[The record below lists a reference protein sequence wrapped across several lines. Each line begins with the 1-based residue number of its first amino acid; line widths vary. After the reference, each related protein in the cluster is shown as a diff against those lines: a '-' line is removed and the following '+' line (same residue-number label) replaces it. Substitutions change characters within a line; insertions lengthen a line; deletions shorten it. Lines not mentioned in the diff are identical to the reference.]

1 MHTEPGD
8 LHVGL
13 LGPVEVQVAGRAV
26 PVTQPGLRALL
37 ALLALAP
44 NRVAS
49 ESALIEGLWGQPT
62 SRSRAGNLHAQIYQ
76 LRKRLISMEPCRTS
90 PRLITKPPGY
100 ELTLGADES
109 DLAQFIA
116 LAARGRDAARS
127 GDPVS
132 AARLLGQALA
142 LWRGA
147 ALADVAD
154 MTDRLGAE
162 ATALDEQR
170 LAVQTD
176 YADAG
181 LAAGMHGELAVELAA
196 LVARHPLQ
204 ERLRGQLMLA
214 LYRSGRQGEALA
226 RYQEGRRI
234 LRTELGVEPGPALKD
249 LQDKILQA
257 DASLA
262 APSLAIRTGAARIVP
277 RQLPGGVRHF
287 AGRESELRQ
296 LDSLFSQQVPSG
308 TVVITAI
315 SGTGGIGKT
324 ALALHWSHQVAARFP
339 DGQLYVNLRGYDPS
353 GTPLTPAEALRGFLD
368 ALGVPPAEIPEAP
381 DAAAALFR
389 TMLADR
395 RILIL
400 LDNAKDPDQIRPML
414 PASAGCLVLVT
425 SRSELTGLS
434 VTDGASTVALG
445 LVSRAEAEAI
455 LAARVGSDRLAAD
468 RAATSQLIDQCAQL
482 PLALTITAARAAA
495 NPTVPLASFAAQMS
509 SEHDRLDAL
518 DVGDATTSVRA
529 VFSWSVSQVSDQ
541 AARMFRLLGLHPGP
555 DFTAAAASSLAG
567 LPAPEAQWLLAEL
580 ARASLISEHVQ
591 GRYAFHDL
599 LRAYAGEQAAN
610 TEAAGDRDMAVR
622 RLLDHYLYTARAAG
636 LLILV
641 EDLPLPGLGPLD
653 DAAVFPE
660 RIETTLGAISWFR
673 AEHQVLIAAAAL
685 AEASGADTYAWQ
697 IPCTMTQ
704 YFRAVGRTVDWAS
717 LDHLALRAA
726 TRLGDDRAL
735 GRVYFSLGTRCRI
748 TGAYDDAIGYL
759 GQSMSHFQAIRDAAA
774 QAWVHLA
781 FSTLYRSRRD
791 LQPGDPADDVPIALW
806 HASEALDWFCSA
818 GDRAGE
824 ARALAD
830 LSNHYLALGE
840 LGAAREYCAAALKLN
855 IETGQLTGQVDSLDA
870 LGQIHAG
877 LGDYDQ
883 AIAYFLEALTKC
895 SQAGIP
901 VRPPH
906 ILESLGDAYLASG
919 DHAAAR
925 TTWQELIE
933 YARRLQLSEHPL
945 QRQSRVLS
953 KLQRLTPAEQVMPEQ
968 VSSPAAEVPRPSPAP
983 AS

>member
-1 MHTEPGD
+1 MRTEPGD

-26 PVTQPGLRALL
+26 SVSQPGLRALL

-49 ESALIEGLWGQPT
+49 ESALIEALWGQPT
-62 SRSRAGNLHAQIYQ
+62 ARPRGGNLHAQIYQ
-76 LRKRLISMEPCRTS
+76 LRKRLISMEPCRAS

-100 ELTLGADES
+100 ELTLGPEES

-116 LAARGRDAARS
+116 LTARGRDAARS
-127 GDPVS
+127 GDPEG

-142 LWRGA
+142 LWRGP

-162 ATALDEQR
+162 AAALDEQR
-170 LAVQTD
+170 LAAQAD

-181 LAAGMHGELAVELAA
+181 LAAGMHGELAVELTA

-234 LRTELGVEPGPALKD
+234 LRAELGVEPGPPLKD
-249 LQDKILQA
+249 LQGKILHSA
-257 DASLA
+257 ASLA
-262 APSLAIRTGAARIVP
+262 APSPTIRAEARQTVP
-277 RQLPGGVRHF
+277 RQLPAGVRHF
-287 AGRESELRQ
+287 AGRKSELSQ
-296 LDSLFSQQVPSG
+296 LDSLLSQQVPGG
-308 TVVITAI
+308 TVVVTAI

-324 ALALHWSHQVAARFP
+324 ALALRWSHQVAARFP

-353 GTPLTPAEALRGFLD
+353 GTPLTSAEAVRGFLD
-368 ALGVPPAEIPEAP
+368 ALGVPQTDIPEAP

-400 LDNAKDPDQIRPML
+400 LDNAKDPDQVRPLL
-414 PASAGCLVLVT
+414 PASAGCLVIVT

-434 VTDGASTVALG
+434 VTDGASTVPLG
-445 LVSRAEAEAI
+445 LVSPAEAEAI
-455 LAARVGSDRLAAD
+455 LAARVGSDRLSAD
-468 RAATSQLIDQCAQL
+468 RTATSYLIDRCARL

-509 SEHDRLDAL
+509 SEHDRLDAFDIG
-518 DVGDATTSVRA
+518 DVTTSARA
-529 VFSWSVSQVSDQ
+529 VFSWSVSQLSGA
-541 AARMFRLLGLHPGP
+541 AARLFRLLGLHPGP
-555 DFTAAAASSLAG
+555 DFTTHSAGSLAG
-567 LPAPEAQWLLAEL
+567 LPGPDAHRLISEL
-580 ARASLISEHVQ
+580 ARASLIAEHVP

-599 LRAYAGEQAAN
+599 LRAYAREEARSYESETDLRAA
-610 TEAAGDRDMAVR
+610 RQR
-622 RLLDHYLYTARAAG
+622 ILDHYLYTARAAG
-636 LLILV
+636 ASIFA
-641 EDLPLPGLGPLD
+641 EDLPLPELVPLAD
-653 DAAVFPE
+653 PGVRPE
-660 RIETTLGAISWFR
+660 HPETTPSAISWFR
-673 AEHQVLIAAAAL
+673 AEHQILVASTLL
-685 AEASGADTYAWQ
+685 AEACGSDGHAWQ

-704 YFRAVGRTVDWAS
+704 YFRAVVRTRDWAS
-717 LDHLALRAA
+717 LDSVALAAA

-735 GRVYFSLGTRCRI
+735 GRVYFSIGTRCRI
-748 TGAYDDAIGYL
+748 TGDYDDALHYL
-759 GQSMSHFQAIRDAAA
+759 RQSMAHLRVVDDLASQVSVDLAI
-774 QAWVHLA
+774 
-781 FSTLYRSRRD
+781 STVYRSRSE
-791 LQPGDPADDVPIALW
+791 LPAGDAVSDIPVALA
-806 HASEALDWFCSA
+806 HASKALDWCTA
-818 GDRAGE
+818 ADDKTGQ

-840 LGAAREYCAAALKLN
+840 LATAKDLCARALELN
-855 IETGQLTGQVDSLDA
+855 VDIGHMTGQVDALDTMGRILLSLDA
-870 LGQIHAG
+870 
-877 LGDYDQ
+877 YDQ
-883 AIAYFLEALTKC
+883 AISCLLAALNTC

-919 DHAAAR
+919 DTAAAR
-925 TTWQELIE
+925 ATWQELIE
-933 YARRLQLSEHPL
+933 YVRGQQRSEHPW
-945 QRQSRVLS
+945 
-953 KLQRLTPAEQVMPEQ
+953 QRLARVQAKLGGLTASQPTDSRQHVGNPAT
-968 VSSPAAEVPRPSPAP
+968 
-983 AS
+983 